1 MNLNDVSH
9 DIHIIKRTEEL
20 NCDASNNNTK
30 NKQIVRIPYKF
41 NKMVINGLTLK

>member
-41 NKMVINGLTLK
+41 NKMVIK